1 MTNDDF
7 DFEKEAFNE
16 KVRTFLGDDQY
27 EKVAEAIRPYIRLR
41 LYEDSFADEFLAVR
55 PVSESELIRDTETDS
70 FYVLSD
76 VEQPTEQAT
85 VANFRDRPYE
95 RYLYG
100 QRYEIPLGKHQT
112 SIVRKN
118 KEELMAYD
126 YDLLSDAAD
135 KDVYEL
141 GVQRDVKFLKV
152 LNECVR
158 LSGKEHI
165 DVTDNNQEGAVQIQ
179 KDHVNRLSTVLESG
193 GRTGMPDENQLKT
206 TQMLLN
212 EDTKKDFGLLDL
224 DQLGDDLTGEV
235 FTDGFTRQQVQ
246 GVEYVSSIKK
256 RLLTEHERSALI
268 TFNGGNAAVETVTVE
283 GESFDIDNAADA
295 ADAAEQLATAI
306 QTTTPSDNKPGIV
319 ESVDGSPLR
328 HVTAELHDSDTVRIA
343 VTPPNNLDNRVF
355 KSDSVTFDMSNFS
368 GGTTATKGYDRY
380 DVIWAFP
387 DSEFIGEIIR
397 LSGRDVE
404 SEVWKTRGEN
414 EVNRRSWEYFGLG
427 VGNLAGIA
435 KLRMQRERHLG

>member
-1 MTNDDF
+1 MTDENF
-7 DFEKEAFNE
+7 DFEKEALNE
-16 KVRTFLGDDQY
+16 KVRTFLGDDDY

-112 SIVRKN
+112 KIVRKN
-118 KEELMAYD
+118 KDELMAYD

-158 LSGKEHI
+158 LSGKSHV
-165 DVTDNNQEGAVQIQ
+165 DVTDNNQEGPVQIQ
-179 KDHVNRLSTVLESG
+179 KDHVNRLCTVLESG
-193 GRTGMPDENQLKT
+193 GRTGMPDEDQLKAT
-206 TQMLLN
+206 RMLLN
-212 EDTKKDFGLLDL
+212 EDTKKDFSLLDL

-268 TFNGGNAAVETVTVE
+268 NFNGGNAAVETVTVE

-306 QTTTPSDNKPGIV
+306 QNTTPLDSKPGIV
-319 ESVDGSPLR
+319 EQIDGADMRYIS
-328 HVTAELHDSDTVRIA
+328 AELHDSTTVRISKR
-343 VTPPNNLDNRVF
+343 PPNNLDNRVF
-355 KSDSVTFDMSNFS
+355 KSDSIQFDMSNFS
-368 GGTTATKGYDRY
+368 GGTTSTKGYDRY

-387 DSEFIGEIIR
+387 DAEFIGEIIR
-397 LSGRDVE
+397 VSGRDVE

-427 VGNLAGIA
+427 VGNVAGVG